1 PDQRA
6 NFFDII
12 ADELDGLG
20 TDFLETM
27 SQETALPLARLLG
40 ERGRTS
46 GQMRLFAKVLRR
58 GDFLGAR
65 IDTP

>member
-1 PDQRA
+1 
-6 NFFDII
+6 
-12 ADELDGLG
+12 
-20 TDFLETM
+20 M
-27 SQETALPLARLLG
+27 PLARLQG

-65 IDTP
+65 IDTALPSVSLYLVQIYARLKSVLALLQSLGQVTFL